1 MTELADRLSRHA
13 DLHEHQPWADDE
25 QMQFARDLREAVGL
39 IAELARLRAQ
49 VPVGWIG
56 PSGFT
61 HNTATNRMWMR
72 ESPKLAA
79 KLSPVYAAPP
89 AQPAEQQAQTVCKRT
104 LVEIDARLREC
115 SIVGASAAD
124 AYDTFY
130 QHMVETALAAQPAEP
145 VQRLSDAGIEAL
157 AGKHGTTYRN
167 RHFPTQPAFSFS
179 NGSLHRFV
187 RDIES
192 AIQPQPGWRD
202 IESAPR
208 DGSKI
213 LLAKY
218 GWSNDA
224 GDAVQGSDEWK
235 RRILDQTRRKYGLWW
250 CVAGHWSARW
260 NNWNDGVEP
269 SGLAGP
275 THWMPLPP
283 APKATK

>member
-1 MTELADRLSRHA
+1 MITNIPDRERALQA
-13 DLHEHQPWADDE
+13 EVDE
-25 QMQFARDLREAVGL
+25 LREGVKRYKEMADMASAEIAAL
-39 IAELARLRAQ
+39 TAELARLRAQ

-104 LVEIDARLREC
+104 LIELDARLREC

-145 VQRLSDAGIEAL
+145 VQRLSDEQIDAILHEAGVDEFAAIPIEYDRQVAR
-157 AGKHGTTYRN
+157 A
-167 RHFPTQPAFSFS
+167 
-179 NGSLHRFV
+179 
-187 RDIES
+187 IES
-192 AIQPQPGWRD
+192 ALQPGWRPEWPAFVEYWTH
-202 IESAPR
+202 ESHLQTFADR
-208 DGSKI
+208 ERFRAA
-213 LLAKY
+213 AK
-218 GWSNDA
+218 A
-224 GDAVQGSDEWK
+224 MLEA
-235 RRILDQTRRKYGLWW
+235 
-250 CVAGHWSARW
+250 
-260 NNWNDGVEP
+260 
-269 SGLAGP
+269 
-275 THWMPLPP
+275 

>member
-1 MTELADRLSRHA
+1 MTDWKERAERA
-13 DLHEHQPWADDE
+13 E
-25 QMQFARDLREAVGL
+25 
-39 IAELARLRAQ
+39 AELARLRAQ
-49 VPVGWIG
+49 EPEYWQWRRKHDPWEIG
-56 PSGFT
+56 KTFNSQVYAT
-61 HNTATNRMWMR
+61 TADSEVRC
-72 ESPKLAA
+72 L
-79 KLSPVYAAPP
+79 YAAPP
-89 AQPAEQQAQTVCKRT
+89 
-104 LVEIDARLREC
+104 
-115 SIVGASAAD
+115 
-124 AYDTFY
+124 
-130 QHMVETALAAQPAEP
+130 AQPAEP

-192 AIQPQPGWRD
+192 ALQPGWRD

>member
-104 LVEIDARLREC
+104 LIEIDARLREC

-145 VQRLSDAGIEAL
+145 IEARSRYETAYAGRQLPHTQTTTSEPVQRLSDAGIEAL
-157 AGKHGTTYRN
+157 AGKHVGN
-167 RHFPTQPAFSFS
+167 
-179 NGSLHRFV
+179 
-187 RDIES
+187 
-192 AIQPQPGWRD
+192 
-202 IESAPR
+202 
-208 DGSKI
+208 SK
-213 LLAKY
+213 L
-218 GWSNDA
+218 
-224 GDAVQGSDEWK
+224 
-235 RRILDQTRRKYGLWW
+235 TR
-250 CVAGHWSARW
+250 VDVISARRFRAKGETFQSIADRFSVDIKTIMAAIKGKQW
-260 NNWNDGVEP
+260 SHVIDP
-269 SGLAGP
+269 A
-275 THWMPLPP
+275 

>member
-89 AQPAEQQAQTVCKRT
+89 AQPAE
-104 LVEIDARLREC
+104 
-115 SIVGASAAD
+115 
-124 AYDTFY
+124 
-130 QHMVETALAAQPAEP
+130 P

-192 AIQPQPGWRD
+192 AIQPGWRD
-202 IESAPR
+202 IESAP
-208 DGSKI
+208 K
-213 LLAKY
+213 
-218 GWSNDA
+218 
-224 GDAVQGSDEWK
+224 
-235 RRILDQTRRKYGLWW
+235 
-250 CVAGHWSARW
+250 
-260 NNWNDGVEP
+260 EP
-269 SGLAGP
+269 PCA
-275 THWMPLPP
+275 
-283 APKATK
+283 

>member
-89 AQPAEQQAQTVCKRT
+89 AQPAEPVQPLQGDPVTLADVLDALNVFNKPRPSEGGEPWTEADFISVKHLPDFINIIAVAWFSRT
-104 LVEIDARLREC
+104 
-115 SIVGASAAD
+115 
-124 AYDTFY
+124 
-130 QHMVETALAAQPAEP
+130 QPAEP
-145 VQRLSDAGIEAL
+145 VQRLSDERAAFEAWHNEYRTQEL
-157 AGKHGTTYRN
+157 VRRDDTYYN
-167 RHFPTQPAFSFS
+167 TH
-179 NGSLHRFV
+179 V
-187 RDIES
+187 RCRWEGWQARAIES
-192 AIQPQPGWRD
+192 ALQPGWRD
-202 IESAPR
+202 IETPPGWKLVPICLTPEMREVLLMADR
-208 DGSKI
+208 FTVGEVYI
-213 LLAKY
+213 MLLA
-218 GWSNDA
+218 A
-224 GDAVQGSDEWK
+224 
-235 RRILDQTRRKYGLWW
+235 
-250 CVAGHWSARW
+250 
-260 NNWNDGVEP
+260 
-269 SGLAGP
+269 
-275 THWMPLPP
+275 

>member
-104 LVEIDARLREC
+104 LIEIDARLREC

-145 VQRLSDAGIEAL
+145 VQRLSDERAAFEAWHNEYRTQEL
-157 AGKHGTTYRN
+157 VRRDDTYYN
-167 RHFPTQPAFSFS
+167 TH
-179 NGSLHRFV
+179 V
-187 RDIES
+187 RCRWEGWQARAIES
-192 AIQPQPGWRD
+192 ALQPGWRD
-202 IESAPR
+202 IESAPKDELILVGPTKRMGVCVAMHHSR
-208 DGSKI
+208 DGWVTETCS
-213 LLAKY
+213 
-218 GWSNDA
+218 
-224 GDAVQGSDEWK
+224 EWMT
-235 RRILDQTRRKYGLWW
+235 IYTPTR
-250 CVAGHWSARW
+250 
-260 NNWNDGVEP
+260 
-269 SGLAGP
+269 
-275 THWMPLPP
+275 WMPLPP

>member
-145 VQRLSDAGIEAL
+145 VQ
-157 AGKHGTTYRN
+157 
-167 RHFPTQPAFSFS
+167 
-179 NGSLHRFV
+179 
-187 RDIES
+187 
-192 AIQPQPGWRD
+192 PGWRD
-202 IESAPR
+202 IESAPK
-208 DGSKI
+208 DGRVV
-213 LLAKY
+213 LLGKFNSHNKWRTMRGQWFSADAIAETWEDPDDAPE
-218 GWSNDA
+218 GWHETS
-224 GDAVQGSDEWK
+224 
-235 RRILDQTRRKYGLWW
+235 
-250 CVAGHWSARW
+250 
-260 NNWNDGVEP
+260 VEAEDMP
-269 SGLAGP
+269 NVWYTEP

>member
-89 AQPAEQQAQTVCKRT
+89 AQPAE
-104 LVEIDARLREC
+104 
-115 SIVGASAAD
+115 
-124 AYDTFY
+124 
-130 QHMVETALAAQPAEP
+130 P
-145 VQRLSDAGIEAL
+145 VQRLSDERIDAILHEAGVDEFAAIPIEYDRQVAR
-157 AGKHGTTYRN
+157 A
-167 RHFPTQPAFSFS
+167 
-179 NGSLHRFV
+179 
-187 RDIES
+187 IES
-192 AIQPQPGWRD
+192 ALQPGWRPEWPAFVEYWTH
-202 IESAPR
+202 ESHLQTFADR
-208 DGSKI
+208 ERFRAA
-213 LLAKY
+213 AK
-218 GWSNDA
+218 A
-224 GDAVQGSDEWK
+224 MLEA
-235 RRILDQTRRKYGLWW
+235 
-250 CVAGHWSARW
+250 
-260 NNWNDGVEP
+260 
-269 SGLAGP
+269 
-275 THWMPLPP
+275 

>member
-1 MTELADRLSRHA
+1 MTDWKERAERA
-13 DLHEHQPWADDE
+13 E
-25 QMQFARDLREAVGL
+25 
-39 IAELARLRAQ
+39 AELARLRALLTRA
-49 VPVGWIG
+49 VDHVSYGSRRSYDGVGG
-56 PSGFT
+56 YK
-61 HNTATNRMWMR
+61 MR
-72 ESPKLAA
+72 EAASQLLLEIMAALAA
-79 KLSPVYAAPP
+79 LYRAAPP

-104 LVEIDARLREC
+104 LIELDARLREC

-192 AIQPQPGWRD
+192 ALQPGWRD
-202 IESAPR
+202 IESAPK
-208 DGSKI
+208 DGTHV
-213 LLAKY
+213 LLWCQTHIQK
-218 GWSNDA
+218 G
-224 GDAVQGSDEWK
+224 VQAMPFTG
-235 RRILDQTRRKYGLWW
+235 
-250 CVAGHWSARW
+250 RW
-260 NNWNDGVEP
+260 FSGGPWIIVNADMAIQRVE
-269 SGLAGP
+269 P
-275 THWMPLPP
+275 THWMALPP